1 MEVGSVSIKVPREE
15 QLSDEWLFDFCL
27 ENSELRIERDSS
39 GKIVI
44 MAPVGLLGSSYNST
58 VSSLLWMWNQ
68 KTKGGVTF
76 DSSAGFRLPNNAMR
90 SPDAAWISSERWN
103 RLGLEDKKRFAAIS
117 PDFIIELRSES
128 DLLVELKVKMTEW
141 VQNGTKLAWL
151 IDPIEEKAYI
161 YKLDGS
167 IEEVDSFDKI
177 LEANEIVQGFSINL
191 TLLKNKN

>member
-1 MEVGSVSIKVPREE
+1 
-15 QLSDEWLFDFCL
+15 
-27 ENSELRIERDSS
+27 
-39 GKIVI
+39 
-44 MAPVGLLGSSYNST
+44 
-58 VSSLLWMWNQ
+58 MWNQ
-68 KTKGGVTF
+68 KIKGGVTF

-128 DLLVELKVKMTEW
+128 DSLVELKVKMTEW

-177 LEANEIVQGFSINL
+177 LEANEIVKGFSINL

>member
-27 ENSELRIERDSS
+27 ANSELRIERDSR

-128 DLLVELKVKMTEW
+128 DSLVELKVKMTEW

-177 LEANEIVQGFSINL
+177 LEANEIVEGFSINL

>member
-27 ENSELRIERDSS
+27 ANSELRIERDSG

-68 KTKGGVTF
+68 KTKSGVTF

-90 SPDAAWISSERWN
+90 SPDAAWISNERWD

-128 DLLVELKVKMTEW
+128 DSLVELKVKMTEW

>member
-27 ENSELRIERDSS
+27 ANSELRIERDSS

-128 DLLVELKVKMTEW
+128 DSLVELKVKMTEW

-151 IDPIEEKAYI
+151 IDPIEEKAYV

-177 LEANEIVQGFSINL
+177 LEANEIVKGFSINL

>member
-27 ENSELRIERDSS
+27 ANSELRIERDSG

-68 KTKGGVTF
+68 KTKSGVTF
-76 DSSAGFRLPNNAMR
+76 DSSAGFRLSNNAMR
-90 SPDAAWISSERWN
+90 SPDAAWISNERWN

-128 DLLVELKVKMTEW
+128 DSLVELKVKMTEW

-167 IEEVDSFDKI
+167 IEEVNSFDKI

>member
-27 ENSELRIERDSS
+27 ANSELRIERDSG

-68 KTKGGVTF
+68 KTKSGVTF

-90 SPDAAWISSERWN
+90 SPDAAWISNERWN

-128 DLLVELKVKMTEW
+128 DSLVELKVKMTEW